1 MSVRVAIGGTTIDVA
16 LRPTTAPGLAAPP
29 PTRGRRVAPVVL
41 AVLLAAAASALYLIR
56 LQEAPDFTGDEALYA
71 IAGRTVAEHGDIA
84 WGTPIFVHPPGY
96 FLLAGAWLAAFAP
109 GGQDVLGD
117 IHTLR
122 HLNAILSCLAAALAG
137 ALAAALASP
146 RVRLVAC
153 CVTALLVAV
162 NPISIRFGRM
172 VLIEPLALSLA
183 LCAVLAAWRLRTSRA
198 AVYLPVVGLVGGL
211 ALLTKSVTAFV
222 IITPLVA
229 ALVGRRTDRVR
240 REIGAL
246 GVAAAVWLAFPLWAV
261 SNGET
266 LEFLSEQ
273 SISIRRLLGLL
284 QLSGLNRPGV
294 SAVDAL
300 LGTLGQ
306 YAGAYLLLLAGGLG
320 LLRAL
325 LRARPWPERTSYLVS
340 YCALA
345 FGTLG
350 YNVLFGQSNEQLFCY
365 AFPAAAL
372 AAVAV
377 WERFELRPG
386 TGWRRAGR
394 SLRAAAT
401 GLLVAA
407 AVTSSV
413 SWVQYQ
419 LLTIDDGT
427 VATRDFLA
435 AEVPHCVP
443 VNGSG
448 DQFRWGYVLRS
459 HPVAAYPAGP
469 DAVAGGVHVFIL
481 STKDSQFLYGNS
493 NPELDAWVRG
503 AGTELFAVST
513 HTYGELSVWQV
524 GTVEDTAEGSAE
536 DAVAGPGGPQCA
548 MPLPGA
554 VGSASAA
561 PFLIPLGVAVALLSA
576 AALVG
581 ARRHRPAE
589 SKETP

>member
-16 LRPTTAPGLAAPP
+16 LRPTTAPGLTARP
-29 PTRGRRVAPVVL
+29 PTRSRRAAPVVV

-56 LQEAPDFTGDEALYA
+56 LRQAPDFTGDEALYA

-84 WGTPIFVHPPGY
+84 WGNPIFVHPPGY
-96 FLLAGAWLAAFAP
+96 FLLAGAWLSAFAP

-137 ALAAALASP
+137 AFAAALASP
-146 RVRLVAC
+146 RIRLVAC

-172 VLIEPLALSLA
+172 VMIEPLALSLA

-198 AVYLPVVGLVGGL
+198 AVYLPAVGLVGGL

-229 ALVGRRTDRVR
+229 ALVGRRTDRIR

-246 GVAAAVWLAFPLWAV
+246 GVAATVWLAFPIWAV

-294 SAVDAL
+294 SALDAL

-306 YAGAYLLLLAGGLG
+306 YAGAYLMLLAGGLG
-320 LLRAL
+320 LLRTL
-325 LRARPWPERTSYLVS
+325 LRTRPWPEQTSYLVS

-345 FGTLG
+345 FGTLA

-372 AAVAV
+372 AAVTV

-386 TGWRRAGR
+386 TWWRRAGR
-394 SLRAAAT
+394 YLRIAAT

-419 LLTIDDGT
+419 LLTVDDGT

-493 NPELDAWVRG
+493 NPQLDAWVRG
-503 AGTELFAVST
+503 AGTELFAAST

-524 GTVEDTAEGSAE
+524 GAAEGT
-536 DAVAGPGGPQCA
+536 DGQQCA

-554 VGSASAA
+554 VASASAA
-561 PFLIPLGVAVALLSA
+561 PFLIPLGAAVALLSA

-581 ARRHRPAE
+581 ARRQRHRE
-589 SKETP
+589 SEETP